1 MAEPTLSDVMARLA
15 TIELEQRQQT
25 ALLTALVTGGQLM
38 STNLDTLNAALDAL
52 NTATSQEAALLA
64 ADGAKLDKVQALIA
78 DLVQTAGVPQS
89 VLDKAAAIQAAIGD
103 VVTTTTAQA
112 ARLDALAVWQSV
124 LCDPCFQARRQATL
138 EQDGLAMPL
147 VAKA

>member
-38 STNLDTLNAALDAL
+38 ANNLDTLNAALDAL

-64 ADGAKLDKVQALIA
+64 ADGAKLDKVQALIT
-78 DLVQTAGVPQS
+78 DLVQTSGVPQS

-103 VVTTTTAQA
+103 VMTTTTAQA
-112 ARLDALAVWQSV
+112 ARLDALAV
-124 LCDPCFQARRQATL
+124 DPRN
-138 EQDGLAMPL
+138 PVP
-147 VAKA
+147 VAPPTPPAA

>member
-112 ARLDALAVWQSV
+112 ARLDALAV
-124 LCDPCFQARRQATL
+124 DPR
-138 EQDGLAMPL
+138 DPVP
-147 VAKA
+147 VAPPSPTAG